1 MRALQ
6 SSISAADDLLLAV
19 TTETE
24 YLPQT
29 TGSQQVIRKL
39 LEKARDYYKGFLEN
53 NSDNHLLKLQLA
65 KAHAGL
71 AEVSAR
77 VGDRQEL
84 ERETQSALDLLAVL
98 SDSEISPVERSI
110 LAAEARIVLANFLLE
125 SGDAK
130 DSLSLFERA
139 IWDLIEHTGVEDS
152 EPLKEEWQSTYAT
165 SVLGAANSYAWLG
178 QRDKALSLLE
188 EAKEKYKSLIAKRE
202 NDPPLLR
209 NAAACS
215 ITLATTA
222 LDLQRPEE
230 GKKHLLDAKNL
241 LDRIPEGDAI
251 SLRVRELKVRL
262 LTNLALA
269 ERRLGNN
276 QDAKSY
282 YQSAMEQ
289 TKRLMDL
296 EPSVASHQWNLV
308 VVSLNSGG
316 PDMELGLNE
325 ELIVRWQE
333 TIPVLDQLIKAD
345 PENQRYR
352 QVQAML
358 QSNIAIL
365 LRDLGR
371 WEAAI
376 APLQS
381 ATAILRHQASLLDF
395 ASEAYLPVA
404 LNHFELAQTF
414 IKLGDAGKAEVEID
428 HCEEIV
434 SEILNRDPGFS
445 PALGQRLDN
454 MLLRYEIRKNKIEP
468 DWLEMERLSQLS
480 VDLARS
486 LVTDSPEAIEFSRK
500 LPIALLNKAE
510 TLCKKSEYGA
520 AQSIVAEVQ
529 EILNT
534 ENVTRDGDKDQ
545 RSLIRVRCEEIQS
558 IISSHS
564 NE

>member
-1 MRALQ
+1 
-6 SSISAADDLLLAV
+6 
-19 TTETE
+19 
-24 YLPQT
+24 
-29 TGSQQVIRKL
+29 
-39 LEKARDYYKGFLEN
+39 
-53 NSDNHLLKLQLA
+53 
-65 KAHAGL
+65 
-71 AEVSAR
+71 
-77 VGDRQEL
+77 
-84 ERETQSALDLLAVL
+84 
-98 SDSEISPVERSI
+98 
-110 LAAEARIVLANFLLE
+110 
-125 SGDAK
+125 
-130 DSLSLFERA
+130 
-139 IWDLIEHTGVEDS
+139 
-152 EPLKEEWQSTYAT
+152 
-165 SVLGAANSYAWLG
+165 
-178 QRDKALSLLE
+178 
-188 EAKEKYKSLIAKRE
+188 
-202 NDPPLLR
+202 
-209 NAAACS
+209 
-215 ITLATTA
+215 
-222 LDLQRPEE
+222 
-230 GKKHLLDAKNL
+230 
-241 LDRIPEGDAI
+241 
-251 SLRVRELKVRL
+251 
-262 LTNLALA
+262 
-269 ERRLGNN
+269 
-276 QDAKSY
+276 
-282 YQSAMEQ
+282 
-289 TKRLMDL
+289 
-296 EPSVASHQWNLV
+296 
-308 VVSLNSGG
+308 
-316 PDMELGLNE
+316 MELGLNE